1 MSLYY
6 QTCLCEDCLWIL
18 IGANLLS
25 KKIVKTNNVYVW
37 ISDNL
42 HFHSDTFHMDNEEHI
57 SMYNYLPLSCHIKKY
72 KLESAMYNE

>member
-6 QTCLCEDCLWIL
+6 QTCLCEDWLWIL

-25 KKIVKTNNVYVW
+25 EKIVKTNNLYVW
-37 ISDNL
+37 IAL
-42 HFHSDTFHMDNEEHI
+42 IIFIFTPIFHMDNEEHI

-72 KLESAMYNE
+72 KLKSAMYNE